1 MTNFFL
7 REQNY
12 GILSRVINFILI
24 FCQKNFILITTSIVV
39 RNIIFVF
46 NLYVEKFQQPTL
58 KKILALPLAPG
69 TLVKEL
75 KEEIF
80 VLKRTLYSLLRS

>member
-46 NLYVEKFQQPTL
+46 NLYVENFQRPTL
-58 KKILALPLAPG
+58 KKNPG
-69 TLVKEL
+69 SATASNC
-75 KEEIF
+75 F
-80 VLKRTLYSLLRS
+80 LLTNSVGIAFSYAYIHHS

>member
-46 NLYVEKFQQPTL
+46 NLYVEKFQRPTL
-58 KKILALPLAPG
+58 KKNPG
-69 TLVKEL
+69 SATVCTHRARNWVPTC
-75 KEEIF
+75 I
-80 VLKRTLYSLLRS
+80 

>member
-46 NLYVEKFQQPTL
+46 NLYVEKFQRPTL
-58 KKILALPLAPG
+58 KKNPG
-69 TLVKEL
+69 SATGFGTS
-75 KEEIF
+75 F
-80 VLKRTLYSLLRS
+80 VVYCTYIIIVVFNTYNLGS

>member
-46 NLYVEKFQQPTL
+46 NLYVEKFQWPTL
-58 KKILALPLAPG
+58 KKNPG
-69 TLVKEL
+69 STTA
-75 KEEIF
+75 
-80 VLKRTLYSLLRS
+80 RY

>member
-46 NLYVEKFQQPTL
+46 NLYVEKFQRPTL
-58 KKILALPLAPG
+58 KKNPG
-69 TLVKEL
+69 SATVYIVIEC
-75 KEEIF
+75 
-80 VLKRTLYSLLRS
+80 LYKVVNRIS